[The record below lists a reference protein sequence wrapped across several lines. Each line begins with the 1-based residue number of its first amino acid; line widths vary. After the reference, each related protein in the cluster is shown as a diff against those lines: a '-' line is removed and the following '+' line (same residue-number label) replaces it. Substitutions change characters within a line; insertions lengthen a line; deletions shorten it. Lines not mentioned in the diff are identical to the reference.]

1 MAQVTHINVTI
12 DFRPRVDGEKMYD
25 LRIPIQVTVKQLLQ
39 NVMDT
44 LNIEYDT
51 STRCSI
57 KVITK
62 NLLITDDDSLIDYP
76 ITDGDILVVL

>member
-1 MAQVTHINVTI
+1 MAQVTHINVTM
-12 DFRPRVDGEKMYD
+12 DFRKRVDDGQMYD

-44 LNIEYDT
+44 LNIEYDA
-51 STRCSI
+51 SARCSI

-62 NLLITDDDSLIDYP
+62 DLLITDDDSLIDYP
-76 ITDGDILVVL
+76 VTDGDILVVL